1 MADSIE
7 EKPHLFQMPFDTMG
21 SSNQDRQL
29 NPEAESYTPLVANE
43 DCTNPPFDRR
53 LDEVP
58 PEAADGVAD
67 QDGRSGGNLSQE
79 EDERPNG
86 DSSQDDERP
95 NGDSSQEEDERPI
108 YGDSSQE
115 DERPINGD
123 SSQEDERSN
132 GDSFQEELHSGRK
145 RLRKAPSRLTYDSA
159 GNPSYT
165 RL

>member
-7 EKPHLFQMPFDTMG
+7 EKLFEAKARLFQMPFDTMVQTLTLLKIDIDK
-21 SSNQDRQL
+21 SVKTRSQAVKAFDVVWSNSDEL
-29 NPEAESYTPLVANE
+29 EENYE

-58 PEAADGVAD
+58 PETADGVAD

-79 EDERPNG
+79 EDERP
-86 DSSQDDERP
+86 
-95 NGDSSQEEDERPI
+95 
-108 YGDSSQE
+108 
-115 DERPINGD
+115 NGD

-145 RLRKAPSRLTYDSA
+145 RLRKAPSRLT
-159 GNPSYT
+159 
-165 RL
+165 